1 MSPGEKTGEN
11 TETVPELERG
21 TDSQLAFIDIS
32 QSTGVPEDAGCFA
45 NSSLA
50 FNDLDECDSEPSTS
64 QPSIHTFSYTTCC
77 SSRCIASMNLL
88 ELEQVQSSFS
98 SRSRSDQRQFLFDI
112 VIASTKRTYDT
123 FCVDSY
129 VLSGK
134 QLCRKAFLSVLGI
147 SCKRLR
153 TVTRLVEAGAVNTK
167 CTSIKI
173 RKKTD
178 KVEIA
183 CAWMESYFKRIGDR
197 MPHVQQ
203 LHLPSFLSKLSVYQQ
218 MMDELAQQGHTAER
232 MLSLSHF
239 YALWNER
246 FSYCVIPKV
255 ILALLF

>member
-1 MSPGEKTGEN
+1 MDSWSEASEGEINDFEALQHSTPLRGHSSFQPFYFAPSVSPGEKTGEN
-11 TETVPELERG
+11 TETVPELGRG

-32 QSTGVPEDAGCFA
+32 QSTGVLEDAGCSA

-50 FNDLDECDSEPSTS
+50 FNDLDECDSERS
-64 QPSIHTFSYTTCC
+64 QPSIHIHFSYTTCC

-88 ELEQVQSSFS
+88 ELEQIQSSFS
-98 SRSRSDQRQFLFDI
+98 SRNWSDQRQFLFDI

-134 QLCRKAFLSVLGI
+134 KLCRKAFLSILGI

-178 KVEIA
+178 KVELRVHG
-183 CAWMESYFKRIGDR
+183 WK
-197 MPHVQQ
+197 VT
-203 LHLPSFLSKLSVYQQ
+203 LS
-218 MMDELAQQGHTAER
+218 ELVTECHTYNNFIYR
-232 MLSLSHF
+232 VFFQNYPCIS
-239 YALWNER
+239 
-246 FSYCVIPKV
+246 K
-255 ILALLF
+255 